1 MKYHFVGIKGVSMGA
16 LAEIVKSMGHEVSGS
31 DIKLSGHSKSNI
43 SSDIDVLVR
52 TSAVNQGSPGWVEV
66 EEAERRGIRVIKRS
80 ELIAEITQDKKLIA
94 VSGMHGKTTTT
105 SLLGLIM
112 VEAGLDPTVLVGE
125 GIEEFSGRAYHLGC
139 GEYFVL
145 EACEYDRSF
154 LDFHPEILLLTNI
167 DEEHLDTYPGG
178 LPEIKDA
185 FAKYIE
191 NIKTGGYI
199 VANGDDENII
209 EVLKSARKDLNI
221 IWYGKKEY
229 LTEFSLALKGEHNR
243 SNASAVVLVCDI
255 LGISQD
261 HIQKVFSRFKGANRR
276 MQFWG
281 EHNNSLLFDDYGHHP
296 TEISATISA
305 LKSEYPGRKLN
316 VIFWPHQ
323 YKRILPLIDK
333 FSDSFSLADSVF
345 IKDIYFVPGR
355 DERLAVSSRDL
366 ADRINNNSNKA
377 IVFTDDDEILDEI
390 DKISREECVIL
401 TIGIPPIY
409 MLLEKL
415 ISKGK

>member
-43 SSDIDVLVR
+43 TSDIDVLVR

-66 EEAERRGIRVIKRS
+66 EEAIKQGIRVVKRS
-80 ELIAEITQDKKLIA
+80 ELIAEITRDKKLIA

-125 GIEEFSGRAYHLGC
+125 GIEEFSGRAYSLGS
-139 GEYFVL
+139 GDYFVL

-154 LDFHPEILLLTNI
+154 LDFHPEILILTNI

-185 FAKYIE
+185 FLKYIE

-199 VANGDDENII
+199 VANSEDENIT
-209 EVLKSARKDLNI
+209 EVLKSARKDLKI
-221 IWYGKKEY
+221 IWYGRNKY
-229 LTEFSLALKGEHNR
+229 LTEYTLALKGEHNR
-243 SNASAVVLVCDI
+243 MNASAVVLVCDI
-255 LGISQD
+255 LGISHD

-281 EHNNSLLFDDYGHHP
+281 EYNNSLLFDDYGHHP

-305 LKSEYPGRKLN
+305 LKLEYPDRKLN

-333 FSDSFSLADSVF
+333 FSDSFSLADLVF
-345 IKDIYFVPGR
+345 IKEIYFVPGR
-355 DERLAVSSRDL
+355 DERLAVSSQDL
-366 ADRINNNSNKA
+366 ADRINHISDKA
-377 IVFTDDDEILDEI
+377 MVFTDDDEILSRI

-409 MLLEKL
+409 RLLEKL